1 MIVLDFVAII
11 FVFLVTISNLPRKE
25 VKFEILKSVN
35 YIISL
40 IDMFYQYSLYY
51 STKQIIQIE
60 DIVCSHMKVWGSV
73 TVFLICV
80 LLKMSYLIKD
90 MTFYLRIKCSFI
102 LIPLSLSHVLSF
114 LFIIETTCNFNS
126 VLNCYFYIQ
135 FFNIFTM

>member
-60 DIVCSHMKVWGSV
+60 DIVCSHMKV
-73 TVFLICV
+73 
-80 LLKMSYLIKD
+80 
-90 MTFYLRIKCSFI
+90 
-102 LIPLSLSHVLSF
+102 
-114 LFIIETTCNFNS
+114 
-126 VLNCYFYIQ
+126 
-135 FFNIFTM
+135 